1 MAAVNKRSVMT
12 LFSGPVCPYSHRV
25 RFVLAEKGI
34 TVDIHSVDPEHAP
47 EDLADLNPY
56 GGVPTLVD
64 RDLSLYDTRIIVEY
78 LDERFPH
85 PPLMPIDPVSRAKAR
100 LALHRIERDWYAL
113 LGEIDSA
120 PNEAQA
126 DRARKAL
133 RESLIA
139 SDELFSVAPFFLSE
153 ELSVMD
159 CALAPLLWR
168 LPRYGIELDD
178 HAPALID
185 YAERL
190 FARESF
196 QESLSEAE
204 RTMRT

>member
-12 LFSGPVCPYSHRV
+12 LFSGATCPYSHRV

-34 TVDIHSVDPEHAP
+34 TVEIHSVDMDNRP
-47 EDLADLNPY
+47 EDLVDLNPY

-100 LALHRIERDWYAL
+100 LALHRIEKDWYAL
-113 LGEIDSA
+113 MHAIEDGDGA
-120 PNEAQA
+120 EAE
-126 DRARKAL
+126 RNRKAL

-139 SDELFSVAPFFLSE
+139 SDELFSQGEFFLSD

-168 LPRYGIELDD
+168 LPRCGIELEDK
-178 HAPALID
+178 APALSA

-190 FARESF
+190 FARPSF
-196 QESLSEAE
+196 QESLSEPE
-204 RTMRT
+204 RTMRA

>member
-1 MAAVNKRSVMT
+1 MAAVNKRSIMT
-12 LFSGPVCPYSHRV
+12 LFSGASCPYSHRV

-34 TVDIHSVDPEHAP
+34 TVEIHSVDMDAMP
-47 EDLADLNPY
+47 EDLIDLNPY

-64 RDLSLYDTRIIVEY
+64 RDLSLYDTRTIVEY

-100 LALHRIERDWYAL
+100 LALHRIENDWYSVLHAL
-113 LGEIDSA
+113 DNTSGAGLTKH
-120 PNEAQA
+120 
-126 DRARKAL
+126 RKVL

-139 SDELFSVAPFFLSE
+139 SDELFEQAEFFLNE

-168 LPRYGIELDD
+168 LPRYSIDLGDK
-178 HAPALID
+178 APALNA

-190 FARESF
+190 FARPSF
-196 QESLSEAE
+196 QDSLSDVE
-204 RTMRT
+204 RTMRV

>member
-12 LFSGPVCPYSHRV
+12 LFSGATCPYCHRV

-34 TVDIHSVDPEHAP
+34 SADVHLLESDRQA

-56 GGVPTLVD
+56 GTVPTLVD
-64 RDLSLYDTRIIVEY
+64 RDLALYDSRIIIEY

-85 PPLMPIDPVSRAKAR
+85 PPLMPVDPVSRAKAR
-100 LALHRIERDWYAL
+100 LALYRIEQDWYGL
-113 LGEIDSA
+113 LGDLE
-120 PNEAQA
+120 NGTKGVA
-126 DRARKAL
+126 DKARKAL

-139 SDELFSVAPFFLSE
+139 SDELFHQAEFFLSE

-168 LPRYGIELDD
+168 LPRYGVDLRDQ
-178 HAPALID
+178 APAVQEYCD
-185 YAERL
+185 RL
-190 FARESF
+190 FARDSF
-196 QESLSEAE
+196 QQSLTEAE
-204 RTMRT
+204 RTMRG

>member
-12 LFSGPVCPYSHRV
+12 LFSGATCPYSHRV

-34 TVDIHSVDPEHAP
+34 TVDIHSVDLDQKP
-47 EDLADLNPY
+47 EDLMDLNPY

-64 RDLSLYDTRIIVEY
+64 RDLALYDTRIIVEY

-100 LALHRIERDWYAL
+100 LALYRIEKDWYAL
-113 LGEIDSA
+113 LDELESSGGGDPE
-120 PNEAQA
+120 
-126 DRARKAL
+126 RARKAL

-139 SDELFSVAPFFLSE
+139 SDELFGVAEYFLSE

-168 LPRYGIELDD
+168 LPRFGIELTDE
-178 HAPALID
+178 APAL
-185 YAERL
+185 YTYSQRL
-190 FARESF
+190 FARDSF
-196 QESLSEAE
+196 QQSLSEPE
-204 RTMRT
+204 RTMRP

>member
-1 MAAVNKRSVMT
+1 MAAVNKRSIMT
-12 LFSGPVCPYSHRV
+12 LFSGASCPYSHRI

-34 TVDIHSVDPEHAP
+34 TVDIHSVDMAAVP
-47 EDLADLNPY
+47 EDLIDLNPY

-64 RDLSLYDTRIIVEY
+64 RDLSLYDTRTIVEY

-100 LALHRIERDWYAL
+100 LALHRIENDWYSVLHAL
-113 LGEIDSA
+113 DNTSGAGLTKH
-120 PNEAQA
+120 
-126 DRARKAL
+126 RKVL

-139 SDELFSVAPFFLSE
+139 SDELFEQAEFFLSD

-168 LPRYGIELDD
+168 LPRYGIDVGD
-178 HAPALID
+178 KAPALTS

-190 FARESF
+190 FARASF
-196 QESLSEAE
+196 QESLSDVE
-204 RTMRT
+204 RTMRV

>member
-12 LFSGPVCPYSHRV
+12 LFSGATCPYSHRV
-25 RFVLAEKGI
+25 RFVLSEKGI
-34 TVDIHSVDPEHAP
+34 TVDIHSVDLDNKP
-47 EDLADLNPY
+47 EDLVDLNPY

-100 LALHRIERDWYAL
+100 LALYRIEKDWYAL
-113 LGEIDSA
+113 LDEMESSSKVQVDKT
-120 PNEAQA
+120 
-126 DRARKAL
+126 RKAL

-139 SDELFSVAPFFLSE
+139 SDELFSVAEFFLSE

-168 LPRYGIELDD
+168 LPRCGIELAEQ
-178 HAPALID
+178 APALHA
-185 YAERL
+185 YSERL
-190 FARESF
+190 FDRESF
-196 QESLSEAE
+196 QLSLSEPE
-204 RTMRT
+204 RTMRS